1 MARSSNGGEQR
12 LHDRRNEDG
21 PVRPPDDEECRTVA
35 EDIERQRPGWMVL
48 WGTYSKRFVAFPLF
62 PIQRRTILVASY
74 PDALLARMEEVESA
88 ARVESDSGR

>member
-12 LHDRRNEDG
+12 LRDRRNEDES
-21 PVRPPDDEECRTVA
+21 VRPLDDDECRTVA

-62 PIQRRTILVASY
+62 PVQRRTILVASY
-74 PDALLARMEEVESA
+74 PDALLARMEETERA
-88 ARVESDSGR
+88 AQPKPEPRG